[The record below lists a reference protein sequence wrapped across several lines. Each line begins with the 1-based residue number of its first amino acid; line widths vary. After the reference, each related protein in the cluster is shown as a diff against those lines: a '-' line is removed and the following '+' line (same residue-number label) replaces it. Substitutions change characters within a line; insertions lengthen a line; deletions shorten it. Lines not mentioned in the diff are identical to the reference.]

1 MGVAEPLRPAR
12 DSSSLV
18 TYQHTSTQSIKK
30 DPMTI
35 FEDDVEPV
43 TARNVRV
50 VEDPPPMYTDKRE
63 ERRAR
68 LLENAARESRE
79 RQKKAA
85 EEGRL
90 TSRPFTIPKR
100 QAPEAL
106 VEADEEAPAQGNS
119 GSSTNLISQ
128 AESPRDAATPTQNA
142 AGMPINDILR
152 MKMAQQ
158 AKQKGPRKSLAT

>member
-1 MGVAEPLRPAR
+1 MFGWW
-12 DSSSLV
+12 
-18 TYQHTSTQSIKK
+18 K
-30 DPMTI
+30 
-35 FEDDVEPV
+35 
-43 TARNVRV
+43 
-50 VEDPPPMYTDKRE
+50 DPPPMYTDKRE

-79 RQKKAA
+79 RQQKAA

-106 VEADEEAPAQGNS
+106 LEADEEAPAQGNA

-128 AESPRDAATPTQNA
+128 AESPRDAATPTQNV
-142 AGMPINDILR
+142 AGMPISDILR
-152 MKMAQQ
+152 MKMVQQ
-158 AKQKGPRKSLAT
+158 AKQKGPKEESGNLKRGRERGREGESCIFSIFDQNFYFVTMHTIPNYL